1 MELTASSDFKD
12 YAGNTRS
19 ADDEKDV
26 AFTLINGVFTTY
38 DFPGSQGTYFYALGN
53 DGSAA
58 GHYQDSDGLYHGVIL
73 ENGELRRYDFRMPF
87 KRRYTVSVIQRVP

>member
-1 MELTASSDFKD
+1 MRPPPDLNYTFESIDVPGVEFLAVTASDDFGN
-12 YAGNTRS
+12 YAGNMRS

-53 DGSAA
+53 DGTAA
-58 GHYQDSDGLYHGVIL
+58 RTLP
-73 ENGELRRYDFRMPF
+73 R
-87 KRRYTVSVIQRVP
+87 